1 MSGDGIADLNEPH
14 FKKNGN
20 FFEAFYTSET
30 SIKYAIKK
38 GIYFG

>member
-1 MSGDGIADLNEPH
+1 MESLASTNLIL
-14 FKKNGN
+14 KNGN